1 MVQQMAQDIER
12 RICNNVSYRSEAYS
26 EIAQGR
32 RSPVTLYFCE
42 LVLSGVLFLSL
53 SWLLPALDL
62 GGISSLLLIF
72 TIFCVLGLVSIAW
85 QCKKN
90 VDSWATKNLFI
101 EPGDLV
107 TISANEEALEVD
119 GLPSGEES
127 GKIFLWSELQGCSET
142 GKGLFFLVKER
153 YLYLPKSQFLP
164 IEFEAIKTRIGGTK
178 PIGSSS
184 RFLFSCFFPLAAICF
199 VAHYALG
206 SISSPKVG
214 EVSLVEKSAVEK
226 ASSFLKVESARTK
239 ILFIGNS
246 LTSSFRIPSQV
257 CSILNDPNLESNQT
271 YECQSLARGGA
282 WLKDHVLTL
291 NSGVVDQD
299 WDIVVLQEQSMVPG
313 LMRTSRTEYQT
324 YVANLEQISRKFIA
338 SNPEVKIYLYQTWGH
353 VDGSKR
359 MFQTLFPTFEIMNGR
374 LSDGFR
380 GAQRQLRNN
389 GFKLMILPVG
399 DSFAEVKTRGSEE
412 VFQNLYTD
420 DRHPSRD
427 GSYLSALTI
436 ANEFNGELAQKSTW
450 KLDGVKL
457 ERKKFFLEILRK

>member
-1 MVQQMAQDIER
+1 MTQDIER
-12 RICNNVSYRSEAYS
+12 KICNNGSYRSEAYS

-32 RSPVTLYFCE
+32 RSPMALYFFE
-42 LVLSGVLFLSL
+42 LVLGGILFLSL
-53 SWLLPALDL
+53 SWLLSTLDL
-62 GGISSLLLIF
+62 GGFSPLLLIF
-72 TIFCVLGLVSIAW
+72 TVFCVLGLVSIAW

-90 VDSWATKNLFI
+90 VGSWATKNLLI
-101 EPGDLV
+101 EPGELV
-107 TISANEEALEVD
+107 TISASEEALEVN
-119 GLPSGEES
+119 GSSASEES
-127 GKIFLWSELQGCSET
+127 SKSFSWSELKGCSET
-142 GKGLFFLVKER
+142 GKGLFFLVNER

-164 IEFEAIKTRIGGTK
+164 IELEAIKSRIGGTK

-184 RFLFSCFFPLAAICF
+184 RFLFSCFFPLAAICI

-206 SISSPKVG
+206 SVSSPKAG
-214 EVSLVEKSAVEK
+214 DVSLVEK
-226 ASSFLKVESARTK
+226 ASSFLQVEGARTK

-257 CSILNDPNLESNQT
+257 CSILNDPSLESNQT

-282 WLKDHVLTL
+282 WLKDHVPTL
-291 NSGVVDQD
+291 NSGIVNQD

-313 LMRTSRTEYQT
+313 LMTTSRTEYQT
-324 YVANLEQISRKFIA
+324 YVANLEQISRKFTA
-338 SNPEVKIYLYQTWGH
+338 SNPGVKIYLYQTWGH

-380 GAQRQLRNN
+380 GAQRQLKGN
-389 GFKLMILPVG
+389 GFELRILPVG
-399 DSFAEVKTRGSEE
+399 DSFAEVKSRGSEK

-436 ANEFNGELAQKSTW
+436 ANEFNRELAQKSTW
-450 KLDGVKL
+450 KPEGVKL
-457 ERKKFFLEILRK
+457 ERKRFFLEILRK